1 MTLDPAQARRPC
13 VLQRTHLAG
22 DPPGPSDLVAE
33 LQRGAPLRPSGAPGR
48 ATQPGSG
55 VTWNVG
61 AHHPRR
67 GAVAGFVRDSV
78 HPKDVIHLGTSSS
91 STGNSLERMGYPPEK
106 KSRCGCMRIRV
117 IRRVPSDHAVPVL
130 NPLGRGAATDHRGQK
145 RASHRDPFSQP
156 TAGSLA
162 LI

>member
-1 MTLDPAQARRPC
+1 TWLTGLRAWRRDIVYYVDYERLPLEEFSENGGSIPHNFDPAQARRPC
-13 VLQRTHLAG
+13 VLQGTHLAG

-33 LQRGAPLRPSGAPGR
+33 LQCGAPLRPSGAPGR

-78 HPKDVIHLGTSSS
+78 HPKDLINLGTSSS

-106 KSRCGCMRIRV
+106 KSRCGCM
-117 IRRVPSDHAVPVL
+117 
-130 NPLGRGAATDHRGQK
+130 
-145 RASHRDPFSQP
+145 
-156 TAGSLA
+156 
-162 LI
+162 